1 MTCKPLFCQE
11 SLDHRGL
18 NQLFK
23 RLLAEKRKTER
34 YRQRLSGRYLPNLRR
49 EIEKGIKEGEIKAVV
64 STNALEL
71 GIDIGQLDA
80 CIMAGYPGSI
90 SSTWQQAGRAGRRSN
105 TSVAILVAS
114 SNPLDQFVVNHCN
127 YFFGES
133 PESVVIDPNNL
144 SISMNHI
151 RCASFELPF

>member
-1 MTCKPLFCQE
+1 MAAYF
-11 SLDHRGL
+11 LDYDMQTIIFARS
-18 NQLFK
+18 
-23 RLLAEKRKTER
+23 RLTTEVLTS
-34 YRQRLSGRYLPNLRR
+34 YLKDFLQRSGRPKDIVRGYRGGYLPNLRR

-127 YFFGES
+127 YFLG
-133 PESVVIDPNNL
+133 NL
-144 SISMNHI
+144 RKVLSLI
-151 RCASFELPF
+151 RTI